1 MQPIFIYMLTYII
14 PVFVLIA
21 LATYVMMHNN
31 RAIENRLIFLILIA
45 FIITLCGEFARH
57 VSPFSY
63 NPFLSAYVVG
73 FSSTMAM
80 AIVFHLE
87 IILVRKH
94 CNVKGHPLLPYF
106 GYVIVALHAVGVTS
120 FFSINNS

>member
-1 MQPIFIYMLTYII
+1 MQPIFIYMLTYIV

-31 RAIENRLIFLILIA
+31 RAIENRLIVLTLIA

-73 FSSTMAM
+73 FGSTIAM
-80 AIVFHLE
+80 AIIIHLE
-87 IILVRKH
+87 IILIKKH
-94 CNVKGHPLLPYF
+94 CNVKGPPFLPYL
-106 GYVIVALHAVGVTS
+106 GIYSGRTWHCCTIWR
-120 FFSINNS
+120 